1 MFTASITDRIWSYP
15 SQSGAYFSNSN
26 SNKDHI
32 KNCNIKRRIKLKNG
46 NENENENGTTNT
58 GNIGNTNTG
67 NTIGDKRKSKT
78 GMLFVRPYKVGSS
91 SVVGI
96 QLQIN
101 KNIAERITK
110 SLSPQQQKQQEEDD
124 TTTSF
129 ENDEDCNCICDSS
142 FHHSTGLQLR
152 PMKLLDNDNNQS
164 NIKSNS
170 NKNSNSNSNQTTTFL
185 WTMLRHPT
193 KRAISHYF
201 FRKISRDMSEY
212 SDQNFIHFLEGSQNY
227 NTTRSSRTKKKK
239 KKKKD
244 FLLPTIPRTQNTIST
259 YLLRHTTN
267 KTSYQKLKKSIQTI
281 YKISF
286 PSNYLSMSMMLD
298 TTTNNGTNSTNVTLQ
313 DYQQNQEQYYQ
324 EPTPQ
329 DQQNLLSDSEYQ
341 SIANSIILQEY
352 NFIAVMER
360 FDESMVVLQMLL
372 NGPPRPDNDTNNTDT
387 NTDDNTNVQNSVVGQ
402 IKLGDL
408 LYLSSKQAGSYDDG
422 QSKNKN
428 GDKICHKLFKSFTT
442 NTMTNYFNY
451 EPPPPSSIIGNNN
464 RHRHINPNYISYQER
479 IKWDYALWKAANIS
493 LDNTI
498 NNLLGKEKFHK
509 QLTKYK
515 DALQEVQ
522 KHCSRKAIYPCSDAN
537 KQQIIKS
544 NGNGNGNSN
553 STADGQSPLSRN
565 ETNCLYDDAGCGYKC
580 IHDIAKKLQLL

>member
-1 MFTASITDRIWSYP
+1 
-15 SQSGAYFSNSN
+15 
-26 SNKDHI
+26 
-32 KNCNIKRRIKLKNG
+32 
-46 NENENENGTTNT
+46 
-58 GNIGNTNTG
+58 
-67 NTIGDKRKSKT
+67 
-78 GMLFVRPYKVGSS
+78 
-91 SVVGI
+91 
-96 QLQIN
+96 
-101 KNIAERITK
+101 
-110 SLSPQQQKQQEEDD
+110 
-124 TTTSF
+124 
-129 ENDEDCNCICDSS
+129 
-142 FHHSTGLQLR
+142 
-152 PMKLLDNDNNQS
+152 
-164 NIKSNS
+164 
-170 NKNSNSNSNQTTTFL
+170 
-185 WTMLRHPT
+185 
-193 KRAISHYF
+193 
-201 FRKISRDMSEY
+201 MSEY

-227 NTTRSSRTKKKK
+227 NTTRLNKQRSSSRTKKKK
-239 KKKKD
+239 KKKD
-244 FLLPTIPRTQNTIST
+244 SLLPTIPRTQNTIST

-298 TTTNNGTNSTNVTLQ
+298 TTTNNGTNSTNVSTQ
-313 DYQQNQEQYYQ
+313 DQDQDQQYYQ

-387 NTDDNTNVQNSVVGQ
+387 NTDDNTINAQKNSVGQ

-442 NTMTNYFNY
+442 KTMTNYFNY
-451 EPPPPSSIIGNNN
+451 EPPPPSSSIGNN
-464 RHRHINPNYISYQER
+464 RHIHINPNYISYQER

-522 KHCSRKAIYPCSDAN
+522 KHCSRKAIYPCSDTN

-544 NGNGNGNSN
+544 NGINGNSNSN